1 MRGTKISIKSFLNFS
16 KKELNGILIL
26 NVLIFIVLASPF
38 AYKLF
43 SNSPKY
49 NFKPFKIDAQNLKKS
64 LPVLT
69 ENMEKLSL
77 KKNNLFYFDPNLISD
92 QDWEKL
98 GLSSKQIKVIRN
110 YVKNGGKFYQKDD
123 LKRIYSISES
133 HYLMLEPFI
142 QIAHS
147 KSADPNNKFIKSN
160 RPVSSIQI
168 PVIELN
174 TADSITLLKVRG
186 IGPAFASRI
195 IRFRNRIGGFY
206 QVDQLREVYGID
218 SIKFSQIQDQLK
230 VNSAL
235 IQKINVNKVTFEQL
249 KSQPYLTYKQIN
261 AIIQYRHQHGNFN
274 EINDLKK
281 IVVLNEEIIRKI
293 EPYIEF

>member
-77 KKNNLFYFDPNLISD
+77 KKDNLFYFDPNLISD